1 MDKLKMHTPDRAEE
15 NFRKLA
21 ALFPDAVTESL
32 DENGQVVRAIDKD
45 VLMQEINT
53 EVVEGPKERY

>member
-45 VLMQEINT
+45 VLM
-53 EVVEGPKERY
+53 